1 MFMSQSATL
10 YSISAESFAL
20 IEKANGKKVQP
31 AEYATRSVTFQGTF
45 MGLEFILLKDQDKS
59 STSLIEEIFN
69 PKKTL
74 GQKDTTRLNFSRLSE
89 DEVEDLYDFIYYL
102 PADKVGKITA
112 ILNKITDQQV
122 GDNYN
127 AEELNANEIYP
138 GCWQNDN
145 SENQAFNKG
154 NIKED
159 FRELKDFFNQAMW
172 DKHYV
177 LCYVG

>member
-69 PKKTL
+69 PKKNPWPK
-74 GQKDTTRLNFSRLSE
+74 G
-89 DEVEDLYDFIYYL
+89 YY
-102 PADKVGKITA
+102 
-112 ILNKITDQQV
+112 
-122 GDNYN
+122 
-127 AEELNANEIYP
+127 
-138 GCWQNDN
+138 
-145 SENQAFNKG
+145 QAK
-154 NIKED
+154 
-159 FRELKDFFNQAMW
+159 LQSS
-172 DKHYV
+172 
-177 LCYVG
+177 